1 MTLDRYASLVSRAGF
16 IKISH
21 VETMRPV
28 AVWDLVNHR
37 KLQST
42 CHWISSF
49 LLERKHPVNYHSS
62 RKFMAVLC
70 FFWGHD
76 LITSMVVFSNIFY
89 IMLVCWRVNGPFCR
103 YPDLDPSPH
112 QRAFTQ
118 AACFAPAL
126 LAGEGDV
133 LANTNPCSMY
143 YWVNSCELKQF
154 TKRKWGL
161 RWENSPYLNHH
172 SSEGEQRSL
181 FFYPNRWHI

>member
-49 LLERKHPVNYHSS
+49 LLERKHPVNYHGSG
-62 RKFMAVLC
+62 KFMSVLC
-70 FFWGHD
+70 FFWGND

-112 QRAFTQ
+112 QRRVHPSGMLCTSPP
-118 AACFAPAL
+118 CRRRRRP
-126 LAGEGDV
+126 GEHH
-133 LANTNPCSMY
+133 PCSMY